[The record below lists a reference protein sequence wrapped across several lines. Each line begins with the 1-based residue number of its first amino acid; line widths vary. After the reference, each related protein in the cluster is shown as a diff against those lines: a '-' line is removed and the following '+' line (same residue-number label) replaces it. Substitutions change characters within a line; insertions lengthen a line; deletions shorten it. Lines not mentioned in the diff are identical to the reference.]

1 MEKYLVVVD
10 PRADIRRKPEDAK
23 AVYAHDD
30 LRETQVLYNEML
42 IYRDRIEDWY
52 YVEAIEQKR
61 FTKYNA
67 WQGYPG
73 WIRKESAAFADSPV
87 RHDITIK
94 GINAIIR
101 KELPEESEI
110 LFAPPIGTRFAVRE
124 FAPDGSC
131 SVLLTDGRTGWINS
145 DDFTRR
151 DANPPVR
158 LLREYIVATAELFIG
173 TPYLWGG
180 RSAGIAN
187 CEEENLEFRN
197 ENLEFDGIKNNQ
209 LPITSYQLP
218 VTLRCPHSQL
228 KTVLPG
234 VDCSGLINLVFRVH
248 NVDIPRDAH
257 DQWAAAEKIGF
268 DQLKPGDLAFIS
280 DGDNSGRIVH
290 VMLYVGEERFIEALE
305 TGSVVRKV
313 TFRDKFGTGAAAIS
327 NHEFWRDNKR
337 IHFGRVS
344 CMQ

>member
-61 FTKYNA
+61 FTKHNA
-67 WQGYPG
+67 WQGYQG
-73 WIRKESAAFADSPV
+73 WVRKESAAFADSPV

-110 LFAPPIGTRFAVRE
+110 LLAPPMGARFAVRE

-151 DANPPVR
+151 DASPPVR

-180 RSAGIAN
+180 RSVCLSESQFKVQGSRFKVDSKLKTQNSYGLIPT
-187 CEEENLEFRN
+187 EE
-197 ENLEFDGIKNNQ
+197 GK
-209 LPITSYQLP
+209 
-218 VTLRCPHSQL
+218 L

-257 DQWAAAEKIGF
+257 DQWTAAEKIGF

-280 DGDNSGRIVH
+280 DDGNSGRIVH
-290 VMLYVGEERFIEALE
+290 VMLYVGEECFVEALE

-327 NHEFWRDNKR
+327 NHEFWRDNKQ